1 MRFTV
6 KQRNPDWVKE
16 LQKAAIDG
24 AIVQWRSTATNKWSD
39 IGEGRDVKFN
49 LPQSEYRIKPAPVV
63 PIESW
68 IVKCGSN
75 FYCHT
80 ASKKEAEDMAQRLN
94 TAYASSSGF
103 SVIRLVEET
112 VDED

>member
-6 KQRNPDWVKE
+6 KQSDPAWVKE

-39 IGEGRDVKFN
+39 IGEGRDVKFT

-63 PIESW
+63 PIEHW
-68 IVKCGSN
+68 AVKLNGRI
-75 FYCHT
+75 YCH
-80 ASKKEAEDMAQRLN
+80 
-94 TAYASSSGF
+94 ASSIDDAKRVARKAGDTYTDRKF
-103 SVIRLVEET
+103 EVCKFVEEI
-112 VDED
+112 VDES